1 MHHAGRPG
9 WDEPAD
15 VYSLVLGGP
24 VGSGRMSLLTSSG
37 YSLGRRTA
45 VCAATQRALQP
56 GETVVSVLIEAPESE
71 CAGGF
76 HRLDYALDAWESG
89 SRPPAE
95 AVVFAYWRSIQPE
108 PGKSQRQVV
117 SDEELVELFIR
128 SGDGAGVSGADG
140 GDQRQVTFRYLL
152 ALLLIRRRLLSVVST
167 KRQPGG
173 DVMYAR
179 LRGRPDETLAV
190 LDPCL
195 DEETLIAE
203 TEALVAIIAPEEDP
217 GEGAAVGQAQEMPG
231 EGDAPLASDDS
242 AASRSES

>member
-1 MHHAGRPG
+1 
-9 WDEPAD
+9 
-15 VYSLVLGGP
+15 
-24 VGSGRMSLLTSSG
+24 MSLLTSSG

-71 CAGGF
+71 SAGGF

-128 SGDGAGVSGADG
+128 SGDGAAVGGAVG
-140 GDQRQVTFRYLL
+140 GAGGGKGDQRQVTFRYLL

-167 KRQPGG
+167 KRQASG

-179 LRGRPDETLAV
+179 LRGRPDETLQV

-217 GEGAAVGQAQEMPG
+217 GDGMTQGQSQDLHAQA
-231 EGDAPLASDDS
+231 DAHDQSDDS
-242 AASRSES
+242 AASRSEP